1 MINTSYKSP
10 SLLRQDIRTEI
21 FTGTTSGL
29 CRGHVQC
36 NLVILEEKWAEE
48 FDSFCK
54 LNIKPCPIVYK
65 SKPGEFKMN
74 YLGVDIDIRT
84 DLSKY
89 RVFKNGNISSEVTN
103 ITSLWSQNYV
113 SFLLGCSFSFEEAL
127 LENNIEIR
135 NITENVNVPMYKTNI
150 ECVRTKNFFGKMVVS
165 MRPFKQND
173 IPLVKKITG
182 QFPNVHG
189 EPIHVGDP
197 KQIGIF
203 DLDVPD
209 FGDRVTVKSDELPV
223 FWACGV
229 TPQVAIQNAAPPI
242 CITHSPGCML
252 VTDKLNHELKG

>member
-89 RVFKNGNISSEVTN
+89 RIFK
-103 ITSLWSQNYV
+103 
-113 SFLLGCSFSFEEAL
+113 
-127 LENNIEIR
+127 
-135 NITENVNVPMYKTNI
+135 
-150 ECVRTKNFFGKMVVS
+150 KNCAF
-165 MRPFKQND
+165 
-173 IPLVKKITG
+173 
-182 QFPNVHG
+182 
-189 EPIHVGDP
+189 
-197 KQIGIF
+197 IF
-203 DLDVPD
+203 Y
-209 FGDRVTVKSDELPV
+209 G
-223 FWACGV
+223 
-229 TPQVAIQNAAPPI
+229 
-242 CITHSPGCML
+242 
-252 VTDKLNHELKG
+252 